1 MKDQKIVEEM
11 ARLEGKWPDVEGEI
25 EWIEKSYRFFYDV
38 TTFENGSQFRFSHM
52 MPDYPN
58 SHDACQRVIDGIID
72 LGHCIDFVI
81 NLGEI
86 LRNEDNQPSSI
97 LLNLVQEED
106 VRGLSFS
113 IYNFLRATPRQKC
126 EAILKTYGQWED
138 E

>member
-1 MKDQKIVEEM
+1 MNDKKIIEEM
-11 ARLEGKWPDVEGEI
+11 ARLDGLKQP
-25 EWIEKSYRFFYDV
+25 FYVGDKV
-38 TTFENGSQFRFSHM
+38 YNKCGIV
-52 MPDYPN
+52 PDYPN